1 MSNIDLNIKC
11 PLVHLGNTMIHLMV
25 CSFMQ
30 GNARRVHE
38 SGCAGNGYFWKLSKF
53 GLAPLL
59 WCIIIALI
67 FVYTHSIILGISLF

>member
-1 MSNIDLNIKC
+1 
-11 PLVHLGNTMIHLMV
+11 
-25 CSFMQ
+25 
-30 GNARRVHE
+30 VHE
-38 SGCAGNGYFWKLSKF
+38 SGCAGNGYFRKLSKF